1 MADVASSGQLHE
13 FLRVLRRRRWQIVM
27 PAIFVLALGTVFAVL
42 VPKQYVIM
50 TRVELLEGQRADTD
64 QALKDR
70 AGSAVQREVD
80 NVAYHLRNYSR
91 IQQVV
96 EEQAGLWAEYMT
108 ADTKGR
114 REVIERIQGN
124 LDVAQIEKRR
134 NEGSTF
140 IDIEFRDVSGDR
152 AVRFLEDLIDKWVR
166 EVIERDK
173 ILLRREREN
182 FQDELD
188 DATREVQG
196 ATQQYT
202 ELAREMGIDPY
213 LPTAGSNSS
222 RQSDPIHDALVA
234 NEAALQEAAADLA
247 VAQEAHRLV
256 RQLLDEA
263 EPLVP
268 ADVEGDLF
276 KAQQFAEAAIQEI
289 EDAISKLTPSHSDHK
304 TGMRRIDE
312 IKERLAE
319 EEEKLLQEPPLVPNE
334 QLPALQQQETLA
346 RTTLAKADARVKQ
359 LQDSRGEMITE
370 RDRRIDQMGQLM
382 DLKRIL
388 DEKEE
393 SYQEIARLFHDKEI
407 SLGQLSAYE
416 DPYEIIQ
423 APEVEGAPREPSAIL
438 LVLMS
443 AFAGL
448 ALGLSTAMAAEY
460 ARNSYR
466 TVGDVA
472 SVMAIPV
479 LGTVDQIVTSIE
491 ARRTQARRAVV
502 GLSSAVILG
511 GLAWF
516 TWIWAVSP
524 EKLPVEVRAAVEEFR
539 KLLM

>member
-42 VPKQYVIM
+42 VPKKYVIT
-50 TRVELLEGQRADTD
+50 TRVELLEGQRAETD

-96 EEQAGLWAEYMT
+96 EEQAGLWAEYMK
-108 ADTKGR
+108 ADTKGQ
-114 REVIERIQGN
+114 REVIERIQDD
-124 LDVAQIEKRR
+124 LDVFQIEKRR

-140 IDIEFRDVSGDR
+140 VDIEFRDVSGDR

-173 ILLRREREN
+173 INLRREREN
-182 FQDELD
+182 FQDARDE
-188 DATREVQG
+188 AWRAVQE
-196 ATQQYT
+196 ANRQYT
-202 ELAREMGIDPY
+202 ELAREMGVDPF
-213 LPTAGSNSS
+213 LPVAGGNSS
-222 RQSDPIHDALVA
+222 RQSDPIHDALVL
-234 NEAALQEAAADLA
+234 NEQALQEAAADLA
-247 VAQEAHRLV
+247 VAQEQHRLA

-276 KAQQFAEAAIQEI
+276 KAQQYAEAAIQEI
-289 EDAISKLTPSHSDHK
+289 EDAISRLTPSHTDHK
-304 TGMRRIDE
+304 KGVRQIEE
-312 IKERLAE
+312 IQERLAE

-334 QLPALQQQETLA
+334 QLVPLQEAERLA
-346 RTTLAKADARVKQ
+346 RTALAAAQAREKQ
-359 LQDSRGEMITE
+359 LMDSRREMETE
-370 RDRRIDQMGQLM
+370 RDRRIGQMGQLT

-393 SYQEIARLFHDKEI
+393 AYQEIARLFNDKEI

-416 DPYEIIQ
+416 DPYDIIQ
-423 APEVEGAPREPSAIL
+423 APEVEGAPREPSPIL
-438 LVLMS
+438 LVLMA

-472 SVMAIPV
+472 SVMPIPV

-491 ARRTQARRAVV
+491 ARRIQARRAVV

-524 EKLPVEVRAAVEEFR
+524 DKLPIEVKAAVEEFR